1 MKSKKILT
9 ILVGIAVSVSILF
22 CGIIVVTS
30 IQNGSSASASSFQP
44 EEVHS
49 YKLEKTSLEEFSEIS
64 ISASY
69 ADISILPSDGYYLE
83 YCLDGT
89 CTEPSYGVTDGKF
102 QFQEGSTQ
110 KKYMICF
117 GFSSHDPFY
126 LNLYVPA
133 DKYFDLISIAN
144 DSGDVSFETISAK
157 QAELTLDYG
166 DLEFDIFTGDTLRL
180 TMDSGNV
187 EFETISCK
195 DVTLKNS
202 YGSVTGD
209 TLTAST
215 SASIELDS
223 GNWEVQQVSSDQFSL
238 QNDYGNTDIDSFS
251 SSDSIFAIDSGDLSL
266 MDADFKNLDVDCQY
280 GNVDLELRQALSD
293 YNWDLSTDYGD
304 IYVDNKKI
312 EPNDEEEAVYKKEN
326 GADNGMKIFCDSGNI
341 TVTGK

>member
-1 MKSKKILT
+1 MKSKKLLT
-9 ILVGIAVSVSILF
+9 ILVGIAVSVSIIF
-22 CGIIVVTS
+22 CGIIVVTD
-30 IQNGSSASASSFQP
+30 IQKGSAVSAPSSQP
-44 EEVHS
+44 EEIHS

-89 CTEPSYGVTDGKF
+89 CTEPFYRVSDGKF

-110 KKYMICF
+110 EKYMISF
-117 GFSSHDPFY
+117 GFSSHEPFF
-126 LNLYVPA
+126 LKLYVPT
-133 DKYFDLISIAN
+133 DKYFDMLSIVS
-144 DSGDVSFETISAK
+144 DSGNVHFEEISAK

-166 DLEFDIFTGDTLRL
+166 NLDFERFTGDTLLL

-195 DVTLKNS
+195 DVTLENS
-202 YGSVTGD
+202 YGSVTG
-209 TLTAST
+209 
-215 SASIELDS
+215 
-223 GNWEVQQVSSDQFSL
+223 N
-238 QNDYGNTDIDSFS
+238 SFS

-266 MDADFKNLDVDCQY
+266 MDADFKNLDIDCQY
-280 GNVDLELRQALSD
+280 GNVKLELRQTLSD

-312 EPNDEEEAVYKKEN
+312 KPDDEAEAFYKKDN
-326 GADNGMKIFCDSGNI
+326 GADNSMKIFCDSGNI

>member
-1 MKSKKILT
+1 MKSRKLLT

-22 CGIIVVTS
+22 CGIIVVTG
-30 IQNGSSASASSFQP
+30 IQNGSSASASSSQP
-44 EEVHS
+44 EEIHS

-69 ADISILPSDGYYLE
+69 TDISILPSDGYYLE

-89 CTEPSYGVTDGKF
+89 YTEPSYGVSDGKF
-102 QFQEGSTQ
+102 QFQEGHTQ
-110 KKYMICF
+110 EKYMICF
-117 GFSSHDPFY
+117 GFSSHEPFY

-133 DKYFDLISIAN
+133 DKYFDMISIAN

-166 DLEFDIFTGDTLRL
+166 NLEFETFTGDTLLL

-195 DVTLKNS
+195 DVTLENS
-202 YGSVTGD
+202 YGSVTG
-209 TLTAST
+209 
-215 SASIELDS
+215 
-223 GNWEVQQVSSDQFSL
+223 
-238 QNDYGNTDIDSFS
+238 DSFS

-266 MDADFKNLDVDCQY
+266 MDADFKNLDIDCQY
-280 GNVDLELRQALSD
+280 GNVKLALRQTLSD

-312 EPNDEEEAVYKKEN
+312 KPDDEAEAFYKKDN
-326 GADNGMKIFCDSGNI
+326 GADNNMKIFCDSGNI